1 MTTLLLSAL
10 FIATALT
17 LLAVVLSD
25 DDRFVSS

>member
-17 LLAVVLSD
+17 LLAVVLTD
-25 DDRFVSS
+25 DDRFVSP